1 MDHDDQ
7 SQSLSV
13 KLQYFDDTSRR
24 TMRSRPIFRID
35 DFLHVI
41 QQFILLNRPTL
52 PFLIP
57 SFVEST
63 AFDYI
68 TNIEVF
74 KRGRCVL
81 GILGQEGRMEGFACS
96 GCSCSVSF
104 R

>member
-1 MDHDDQ
+1 MGHDDQ

-13 KLQYFDDTSRR
+13 NLQYFDNTSRR
-24 TMRSRPIFRID
+24 TMRSRPILRIHN
-35 DFLHVI
+35 FLHVI
-41 QQFILLNRPTL
+41 QQFILIYRPTL

-57 SFVEST
+57 PFVEST

-68 TNIEVF
+68 TNIKVF
-74 KRGRCVL
+74 KRGRCIL
-81 GILGQEGRMEGFACS
+81 GILGQEGRVEGFACS

>member
-13 KLQYFDDTSRR
+13 NLLYFEGTSGR
-24 TMRSRPIFRID
+24 TVRSRPIFRID
-35 DFLHVI
+35 DFLHII
-41 QQFILLNRPTL
+41 QQFILIDRPTL
-52 PFLIP
+52 PLLIP

-74 KRGRCVL
+74 KRGRCIL
-81 GILGQEGRMEGFACS
+81 GILGQEGRVEGFACS